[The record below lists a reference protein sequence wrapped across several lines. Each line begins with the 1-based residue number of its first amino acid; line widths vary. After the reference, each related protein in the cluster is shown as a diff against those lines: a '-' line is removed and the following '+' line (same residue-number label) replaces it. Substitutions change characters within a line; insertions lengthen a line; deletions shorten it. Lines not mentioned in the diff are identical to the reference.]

1 MMRTG
6 PMTMTRRGILRG
18 AGTVLALP
26 FLESW
31 RPFAAAATAGQVGG
45 PPLRMAI
52 YTVTGGTVI
61 EAWKPD
67 KPGPLQAL
75 PSILSPLEPFKDRLT
90 LVSGLSH
97 GAPATGCAHAHCSRL
112 HLSCGGDVSVDQA
125 AARAAGGDTL
135 LPSLEIGLTNH
146 QTKFSYRDGAAVPF
160 EMNPHLVFDRM
171 FKGRPPLV
179 PDWNERR
186 AALATA
192 VRESAKSDSIEQ
204 GVLDTVLEQARALR
218 ADLGAGDR
226 RTLDAYLHAVRSVEK
241 RLAFM
246 EARQREEAADD
257 ARRAPVPVFPPAKH
271 FEKYTNPWLVWRNP
285 EMHAEFIRIM
295 ADLLVLA
302 FQTDTTRVVTAALG
316 EDNAMFPGVVTGG
329 TEYQAH
335 ALEHN
340 GNAPGNQQP
349 NAVAREGCRQIH
361 AWYTK
366 LFAEMVAKM
375 RDIDEG
381 GSSLLDNSLILYTSY
396 MADGG
401 HGVEDYP
408 TLLVGGA
415 QGTLKTGRHLAYP
428 VGTPVANLYV
438 EMLDRMGAKA
448 KSFGDSHTAKRRA
461 FDGRLPGLG

>member
-1 MMRTG
+1 
-6 PMTMTRRGILRG
+6 MTANQSRCTRRAVLRG

-31 RPFAAAATAGQVGG
+31 RPFVAAAAAGEAEG

-67 KPGPLQAL
+67 KPGPLQSL
-75 PSILSPLEPFKDRLT
+75 PSILSALQPFKEELT
-90 LVSGLSH
+90 LVTGLSH
-97 GAPATGCAHAHCSRL
+97 GAPANGCAHAHCSRL
-112 HLSCGGDVSVDQA
+112 HLSCGGDISVDQA
-125 AARAAGGDTL
+125 AARAAGGDTVL
-135 LPSLEIGLTNH
+135 QSLEIGLTNH

-171 FKGRPPLV
+171 FKGRPPLI
-179 PDWNERR
+179 PDWDKQR
-186 AALATA
+186 AARASA
-192 VRESAKSDSIEQ
+192 VRASAKSDSVEQ
-204 GVLDTVLEQARALR
+204 SVLDTVIEQARTLR
-218 ADLGAGDR
+218 GDLGGQDR
-226 RTLDAYLHAVRSVEK
+226 RTLDGYLQAVRSVEK
-241 RLAFM
+241 RLAFI
-246 EARQREEAADD
+246 EARQRAEAADD
-257 ARRAPVPVFPPAKH
+257 ARRAPLPVFPPGKH
-271 FEKYTNPWLVWRNP
+271 FEKYTNPWLVWRSP

-295 ADLLVLA
+295 SDLLVLA
-302 FQTDTTRVVTAALG
+302 FQTDATRVVTAALG

-340 GNAPGNQQP
+340 GNAPGDRKP
-349 NAVAREGCRQIH
+349 NVVAREGCRQIH
-361 AWYTK
+361 AWYTG

-408 TLLVGGA
+408 TLLVGKA
-415 QGTLKTGRHLAYP
+415 RGTLKTGRHLAYP
-428 VGTPVANLYV
+428 LGTPVANLYV
-438 EMLDRMGAKA
+438 EMLDRMGAGV
-448 KSFGDSHTAKRRA
+448 KSFGDSHTAKRQA
-461 FDGRLPGLG
+461 FDGRLPGLV